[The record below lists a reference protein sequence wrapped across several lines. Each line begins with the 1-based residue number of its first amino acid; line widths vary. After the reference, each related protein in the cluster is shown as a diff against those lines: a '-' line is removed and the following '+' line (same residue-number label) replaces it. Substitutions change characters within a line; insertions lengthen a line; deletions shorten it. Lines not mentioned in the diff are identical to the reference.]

1 MAPPGGPTDD
11 LVRDAVAGRVEARM
25 DAVDALYARV
35 APRLLAYVRMRMG
48 RTLRAR
54 MDSGDILQ
62 ATLLKSFERFDE
74 FQGAGKPA
82 LMAWLAR
89 IAERE
94 ILDRADYHQAA
105 RRSPLREAPLTGP
118 DLPDA
123 RVTSVLS
130 RLIRDERAG
139 TLERAMDGLTDAHR
153 EIILLRK
160 FQELSF
166 REIAARLGKSEDAC
180 RMLLARALTAL
191 TLRCRQMTA

>member
-1 MAPPGGPTDD
+1 MASPGGPTDD
-11 LVRDAVAGRVEARM
+11 LVRDAVAGGP

-35 APRLLAYVRMRMG
+35 APRVLTYVRMRMG
-48 RTLRAR
+48 PSLRAR
-54 MDSGDILQ
+54 MDSRDILQ
-62 ATLLKSFERFDE
+62 ATLLKSFEHFGE

-94 ILDRADYHQAA
+94 ILDRADYHQRA
-105 RRSPLREAPLTGP
+105 RRSAERETPIDGEQALE
-118 DLPDA
+118 A

-130 RLIRDERAG
+130 RMIRDERAEK
-139 TLERAMDGLTDAHR
+139 LEEAMAGLSDAHR

-166 REIAARLGKSEDAC
+166 REIAARLDRSEDAC
-180 RMLLARALTAL
+180 RMLLARALSAL
-191 TLRCRQMTA
+191 TLRLAGRTP